1 MNSDNRRIFIIMG
14 RIFFFLAFFA
24 IYGGMHF
31 YAFLKLKAAYG
42 LVGRDKNIAAF
53 LLIFM
58 AYLPFIVIL
67 LSHAKMEATVRPL
80 AYIAYFWL
88 GILLLFFFSSLAVDI
103 YHLVVR
109 MSGALSKKSFSFLFL
124 SAKNAFLIPL
134 VISLAANFYGFFEA
148 RNIRVKKITV
158 ESAKIPKEAGRVRIV
173 QISDVHLGLI
183 LGQAF
188 LGKMIGIIKRNQ
200 PDILVST
207 GDLIDSHIE
216 KKEPLIK
223 ALAAVQT
230 KYGKFAVKGNH
241 EYYAGISYAME
252 FTKEAGFRVLQN
264 ELTEAGGMVIAGVDD
279 PEGRVIQGNEKPSEK
294 EMLEKA
300 DRNKFILFLKHRPY
314 VAKTSAGLF
323 DLQLSGHVHG
333 GQLFPFNLVTWLF
346 YPVRASRLI
355 PYEGSYLYVSRG
367 TGTWG
372 PPIRF
377 LCPPEVTVIDVVY
390 AEKK

>member
-1 MNSDNRRIFIIMG
+1 MNTDNRRVFIIMG
-14 RIFFFLAFFA
+14 RIFVFLAFFA
-24 IYGGMHF
+24 IYGGLHF
-31 YAFLKLKAAYG
+31 YAFLKLKAAYD
-42 LVGRDKNIAAF
+42 LAGRDKNIAAF

-58 AYLPFIVIL
+58 AYLPFIVIML
-67 LSHAKMEATVRPL
+67 GHAKMEALARPL
-80 AYIAYFWL
+80 AYVAYFWL

-103 YHLVVR
+103 YHLAVR
-109 MSGALSKKSFSFLFL
+109 ILGALSKKSFSCLL
-124 SAKNAFLIPL
+124 PSARKAFLIPL
-134 VISLAANFYGFFEA
+134 MISLAANFYGFFEA
-148 RNIRVKKITV
+148 RNIRVKKIVV
-158 ESAKIPKEAGRVRIV
+158 ESAKIPKKTGRIRIV

-183 LGQAF
+183 LRQDF
-188 LGKMIGIIKRNQ
+188 LEKMIRIIKQNQ

-216 KKEPLIK
+216 KKEPLIR
-223 ALAAVQT
+223 ALAAIEP

-252 FTKEAGFRVLQN
+252 FTKEAGFRILQN
-264 ELTEAGGMVIAGVDD
+264 ELTEAGGIVIAGVDD

-294 EMLEKA
+294 EILEKA
-300 DRNKFILFLKHRPY
+300 DRNKFILFLKHRPSA
-314 VAKTSAGLF
+314 AKSSMGLF

-333 GQLFPFNLVTWLF
+333 GQLFPFNLVTWFF

-372 PPIRF
+372 PPVRF
-377 LCPPEVTVIDVVY
+377 LCPPEVTVFDVVY